1 MKSQYAIIGGTG
13 VYESLFTS
21 EKICVETEFGDIELD
36 ISDVQGNSIVFI
48 ARHGKQHAVPPH
60 RINYRAN
67 LKALQKLGVKH
78 IFATAAVG
86 SLNPEYTSGSL
97 VLLTDFLDMTKQ
109 RHLTFFD
116 GSADGVKHVNM
127 DDPYCRNLRKLFRM
141 KANKNNVNFKGD
153 AVYVCTDGPRFETE
167 AEIKMMRLLGADVV
181 GMTSVPEVV
190 LAKELGMCY
199 ASVGIV
205 VNMATGM
212 ESGPIQ
218 LEEIDEM
225 LSHKKE
231 TINRMFLE
239 IFSQKPDQRKC
250 FCADAIVSL

>member
-1 MKSQYAIIGGTG
+1 
-13 VYESLFTS
+13 
-21 EKICVETEFGDIELD
+21 
-36 ISDVQGNSIVFI
+36 
-48 ARHGKQHAVPPH
+48 
-60 RINYRAN
+60 
-67 LKALQKLGVKH
+67 
-78 IFATAAVG
+78 
-86 SLNPEYTSGSL
+86 
-97 VLLTDFLDMTKQ
+97 
-109 RHLTFFD
+109 
-116 GSADGVKHVNM
+116 
-127 DDPYCRNLRKLFRM
+127 M

-225 LSHKKE
+225 LSQKKE

-250 FCADAIVSL
+250 FCADSIVSL

>member
-1 MKSQYAIIGGTG
+1 MI
-13 VYESLFTS
+13 
-21 EKICVETEFGDIELD
+21 
-36 ISDVQGNSIVFI
+36 
-48 ARHGKQHAVPPH
+48 P
-60 RINYRAN
+60 
-67 LKALQKLGVKH
+67 
-78 IFATAAVG
+78 
-86 SLNPEYTSGSL
+86 L
-97 VLLTDFLDMTKQ
+97 V
-109 RHLTFFD
+109 
-116 GSADGVKHVNM
+116 S
-127 DDPYCRNLRKLFRM
+127 
-141 KANKNNVNFKGD
+141 
-153 AVYVCTDGPRFETE
+153 TE

-250 FCADAIVSL
+250 FCADSIVSL